1 MITNTIVNTISNII
15 SKEIRDDF
23 EQEIKHLNV
32 SKNWFRT
39 IHPNTMFWQLSILI
53 PRTRWSKSDWT
64 TYIPNLNN
72 FSFSQIVDYF
82 IQTVVTLMS
91 IGNTFQDIKFFFQNN
106 YWFSIWNN
114 LLSRIYNS
122 LYDWF
127 IQRKSKSLPEFFIAF
142 FLDAMY
148 IKLKVDNSIKSVPV
162 YFIIWILP
170 SWEKQVLDFI
180 IDTEPE
186 NSSKY
191 LEVLNNIK
199 NRWVK
204 HVLFSIF
211 DWLPWLANAC
221 KLAFPDT
228 ILQRC
233 IVHKLRYSMK
243 FIQSSDEKE
252 FLKDLKSVYNAPNIQ
267 EATRLLENF
276 QIKRKKYK
284 VILDDWLYSMDE
296 WWNYFKYSYPIRK
309 LIYTTNIIEAFNS
322 LIRRHM

>member
-1 MITNTIVNTISNII
+1 
-15 SKEIRDDF
+15 
-23 EQEIKHLNV
+23 
-32 SKNWFRT
+32 
-39 IHPNTMFWQLSILI
+39 
-53 PRTRWSKSDWT
+53 
-64 TYIPNLNN
+64 
-72 FSFSQIVDYF
+72 
-82 IQTVVTLMS
+82 
-91 IGNTFQDIKFFFQNN
+91 
-106 YWFSIWNN
+106 
-114 LLSRIYNS
+114 
-122 LYDWF
+122 
-127 IQRKSKSLPEFFIAF
+127 
-142 FLDAMY
+142 MY

-204 HVLFSIF
+204 HVLFSVF
-211 DWLPWLANAC
+211 DWLPGLAKAC
-221 KLAFPDT
+221 KLAFPNT

-243 FIQSSDEKE
+243 FIQASDEKE
-252 FLKDLKSVYNAPNIQ
+252 FLKNLKSVYNAPNIQ
-267 EATRLLENF
+267 EATRLLEIF
-276 QIKRKKYK
+276 RVKWDKYK
-284 VILDDWLYSMDE
+284 VVLDDWLYSMDE

-322 LIRRHM
+322 LIRRHMWKKRVFFTKKSATIAVYLAVIYNQDRLKSIYWIKQIRLELSNFFHQYTKYLI